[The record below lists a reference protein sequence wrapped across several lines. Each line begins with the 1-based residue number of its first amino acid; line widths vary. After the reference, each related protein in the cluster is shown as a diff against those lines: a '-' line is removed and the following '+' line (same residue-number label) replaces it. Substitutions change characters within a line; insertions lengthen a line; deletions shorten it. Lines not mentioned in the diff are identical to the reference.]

1 MTPMNR
7 CHHIRTRLGRDTGS
21 VSIYVAIVIVGM
33 LVMIG
38 ITVDG
43 GGKMRATERADALAQ
58 EAARTGG
65 QEIDA
70 GQAIPGENIVADPRA
85 ARAAA
90 LDYLAAAGARGTVAV
105 SDDGKKLSVTITDA
119 YRTRFLTVLG
129 VTEMP
134 VTGHASAALVHGVAA
149 PED

>member
-1 MTPMNR
+1 MNHSR
-7 CHHIRTRLGRDTGS
+7 HRALARLRQDTGS
-21 VSIYVAIVIVGM
+21 VSLYAAIVVVGM

-38 ITVDG
+38 IAVDG
-43 GGKMRATERADALAQ
+43 GGKMRATERADAIAQ

-70 GQAIPGENIVADPRA
+70 GQAITGEDIVADPGA

-90 LDYLAAAGARGTVAV
+90 LDYLAAAGAHGSVAV
-105 SDDGKKLSVTITDA
+105 SEDGKKLTVTVTGA
-119 YRTRFLTVLG
+119 YRTRFLPVLG

-134 VTGHASAALVHGVAA
+134 VTGHASAVLVHGVQA
-149 PED
+149 PEG

>member
-1 MTPMNR
+1 MNHSR
-7 CHHIRTRLGRDTGS
+7 HYIRTRLRQDTGS
-21 VSIYVAIVIVGM
+21 VSLYAAIVIVGM

-38 ITVDG
+38 IAVDG
-43 GGKMRATERADALAQ
+43 GGKMRATERADAVAQ

-70 GQAIPGENIVADPRA
+70 GQAITGENIVADPGA
-85 ARAAA
+85 ARGAA
-90 LDYLAAAGARGTVAV
+90 LDYLAAAGAHGTVTV
-105 SDDGKKLSVTITDA
+105 SDDGKKLTVTVTDA

-134 VTGHASAALVHGVAA
+134 VTGHASAVLVHGVQA